1 MEIVNTNK
9 NGQTLSSREIAEYAG
24 KNHSDVMRAIRKMEK
39 SWMEV
44 NQSNFA
50 LVEYTD
56 GKGQKRPEYL
66 LTKKE
71 SLYIATKFNDI
82 ARAKL
87 INRWEELEQ
96 QVQNNQFQIPT
107 TLSGA
112 LLLASQ
118 QAEQI
123 EQQQLLLQQTNKQ
136 LNEVST
142 KVNEQ
147 ATLLN
152 EQEEEIKH
160 YSRKCNEQEEKL
172 HYQKHKV
179 VFADAVKESADSILI
194 GHLATLITQAGFEI
208 GQNRLFKLLRDL
220 GYLGCVGEKY
230 NKPLQKY
237 VQAGIFELKY
247 TEFTDNNGKKKMTTV
262 TKVTPV
268 GQEFFINLFKI

>member
-1 MEIVNTNK
+1 MDLTTTNR
-9 NGQTLSSREIAEYAG
+9 NGQTLLSSREIASYAG
-24 KNHSDVMRAIRKMEK
+24 KNHKDVMRAIRNMEK
-39 SWMEV
+39 SWLEV
-44 NQSNFA
+44 GGRNFA
-50 LVEYTD
+50 LAEYFD
-56 GKGQKRPEYL
+56 EQGKKRPEYF

-71 SLYIATKFNDI
+71 SLYIITKFNDV

-96 QVQNNQFQIPT
+96 QAVNNQFQIPT

-123 EQQQLLLQQTNKQ
+123 EQQQLLIEQTNKQ

-147 ATLLN
+147 ASQLK
-152 EQEEEIKH
+152 EQA
-160 YSRKCNEQEEKL
+160 
-172 HYQKHKV
+172 HKV
-179 VFADAVKESADSILI
+179 VFADAVIETGESCLV
-194 GHLATLITQAGFEI
+194 GHLATLITQAGFTI
-208 GQNRLFKLLRDL
+208 GQNKLFQLLRDL
-220 GYLGCVGEKY
+220 GYLGVRGDKY
-230 NKPLQKY
+230 NKPLQHA
-237 VQAGIFELKY
+237 VEDGLFELKY
-247 TEFTDNNGKKKMTTV
+247 SEYLDNKGNKKMTTV

>member
-9 NGQTLSSREIAEYAG
+9 NGHTVSSREIAEYAG

-39 SWMEV
+39 SWTEV

-50 LVEYTD
+50 LVEYVD

-71 SLYIATKFNDI
+71 SLYIATKFNDV

-87 INRWEELEQ
+87 INRWEELEK

-123 EQQQLLLQQTNKQ
+123 EQQQLLLQQTNYQ

-147 ATLLN
+147 ANQLK
-152 EQEEEIKH
+152 EQA
-160 YSRKCNEQEEKL
+160 
-172 HYQKHKV
+172 HKV
-179 VFADAVKESADSILI
+179 VFADAVIETGESCLV
-194 GHLATLITQAGFEI
+194 GHLATLITQAGYSI
-208 GQNRLFKLLRDL
+208 GQNKLFQLLRDL
-220 GYLGCVGEKY
+220 GYLGVRGDKY
-230 NKPLQKY
+230 NKPLQH
-237 VQAGIFELKY
+237 AIESGLFELKY
-247 TEFTDNNGKKKMTTV
+247 SEYVDNQGKRKMTTV
-262 TKVTPV
+262 TKVTAK
-268 GQEFFINLFKI
+268 GQAFFINLFKI

>member
-1 MEIVNTNK
+1 MEIINTNK

-24 KNHSDVMRAIRKMEK
+24 KPHSDVMKAIRKMEK
-39 SWMEV
+39 SWVEV
-44 NQSNFA
+44 NGGNFS

-96 QVQNNQFQIPT
+96 QVVNNQFQIPT

-123 EQQQLLLQQTNKQ
+123 EQQKLLLQQTNNQ
-136 LNEVST
+136 LNAVST

-147 ATLLN
+147 ASQLK
-152 EQEEEIKH
+152 EQAP
-160 YSRKCNEQEEKL
+160 
-172 HYQKHKV
+172 KV
-179 VFADAVKESADSILI
+179 VFADAVRESADSCLI

-247 TEFTDNNGKKKMTTV
+247 TEFTDNSGKKKMTTV

>member
-1 MEIVNTNK
+1 MNNLTNNK
-9 NGQTLSSREIAEYAG
+9 NGQTVSSREIANYAG
-24 KNHSDVMRAIRKMEK
+24 KNHKDVMRAIRKMEE
-39 SWMEV
+39 SWIEV
-44 NQSNFA
+44 NGRNFA
-50 LVEYTD
+50 LVDYVD
-56 GKGQKRPEYL
+56 GKGEKRPEYL

-82 ARAKL
+82 ARARL

-136 LNEVST
+136 LSEVST

-147 ATLLN
+147 ASQLK
-152 EQEEEIKH
+152 EQA
-160 YSRKCNEQEEKL
+160 
-172 HYQKHKV
+172 HKV
-179 VFADAVKESADSILI
+179 VFADAVIDNGESILI

-220 GYLGCVGEKY
+220 GYLGCVGEKK
-230 NKPLQKY
+230 NKPLQH
-237 VQAGIFELKY
+237 AIESGLFELKY
-247 TEFTDNNGKKKMTTV
+247 SEYLDNKGNRKMTTV
-262 TKVTPV
+262 TKVTAK
-268 GQEFFINLFKI
+268 GQAFFINLFKI

>member
-1 MEIVNTNK
+1 MEIVNNR
-9 NGQTLSSREIAEYAG
+9 NGQTLSSREIANYAG

-39 SWMEV
+39 SWIEV
-44 NQSNFA
+44 SESNFA
-50 LVEYTD
+50 LAEYID
-56 GKGQKRPEYL
+56 EQGKKRPEYL

-71 SLYIATKFNDI
+71 SLYIITKFNDV

-96 QVQNNQFQIPT
+96 QAVNNQFQIPT

-123 EQQQLLLQQTNKQ
+123 EQQQLLLEQTNNQ
-136 LNEVST
+136 LQAVST

-147 ATLLN
+147 ANQLK
-152 EQEEEIKH
+152 EQA
-160 YSRKCNEQEEKL
+160 
-172 HYQKHKV
+172 HKV
-179 VFADAVKESADSILI
+179 TFANAVKESADSILI
-194 GHLATLITQAGFEI
+194 GHLATLITQAGFTI

-220 GYLGCVGEKY
+220 GYLGSVGEKK
-230 NKPLQKY
+230 NKPLQHA
-237 VQAGIFELKY
+237 VEDGLFELKY
-247 TEFTDNNGKKKMTTV
+247 SEYLDNKGNKKMTTV

>member
-1 MEIVNTNK
+1 MEIIKITTNEKGNEVVSAKELYNTLELK
-9 NGQTLSSREIAEYAG
+9 KDFTTWFKKMASYGFEEHKDFTPFRVESTGGRPSSDYAITLDMAKHIAMLQRTEQG
-24 KNHSDVMRAIRKMEK
+24 MKIRQYFIDYEK
-39 SWMEV
+39 
-44 NQSNFA
+44 
-50 LVEYTD
+50 
-56 GKGQKRPEYL
+56 
-66 LTKKE
+66 TKV
-71 SLYIATKFNDI
+71 F
-82 ARAKL
+82 
-87 INRWEELEQ
+87 
-96 QVQNNQFQIPT
+96 NQFQIPT

-123 EQQQLLLQQTNKQ
+123 EQQQLLLEQTNNQ
-136 LNEVST
+136 LQAVST

-147 ATLLN
+147 ANQLK
-152 EQEEEIKH
+152 EQEP
-160 YSRKCNEQEEKL
+160 
-172 HYQKHKV
+172 KV
-179 VFADAVKESADSILI
+179 VFADAVIETGESILI

>member
-1 MEIVNTNK
+1 MEIVNNK
-9 NGQTLSSREIAEYAG
+9 NGHTVSSREIASYAG
-24 KNHSDVMRAIRKMEK
+24 KQHSHVMEAIRKMEK
-39 SWMEV
+39 SWTEV
-44 NQSNFA
+44 NQSSFR
-50 LVEYTD
+50 LVEYVD

-96 QVQNNQFQIPT
+96 QAVNNQFQIPT

-123 EQQQLLLQQTNKQ
+123 EQQQLLLQQTNNQ
-136 LNEVST
+136 LQAVST

-147 ATLLN
+147 ASQLQ
-152 EQEEEIKH
+152 EQA
-160 YSRKCNEQEEKL
+160 
-172 HYQKHKV
+172 HKV
-179 VFADAVKESADSILI
+179 VFADAVIETGDSCLI

-262 TKVTPV
+262 TKVTAK

>member
-1 MEIVNTNK
+1 MELINTNK
-9 NGQTLSSREIAEYAG
+9 NETITSREIAVLAG
-24 KNHSDVMRAIRKMEK
+24 KAHNDVLKAIRKMEK
-39 SWMEV
+39 SWMVVTEG
-44 NQSNFA
+44 NFT
-50 LVEYTD
+50 LSEYTD
-56 GKGQKRPEYL
+56 STGRKLPEYI

-71 SLYIATKFNDI
+71 SLYIATKYNDE

-96 QVQNNQFQIPT
+96 QAVNNQFQIPT
-107 TLSGA
+107 TLSSA

-123 EQQQLLLQQTNKQ
+123 EQQQLLLQQTNYQ

-194 GHLATLITQAGFEI
+194 GHLATLITQAGYSI
-208 GQNRLFKLLRDL
+208 GQNKLFQLLRDL
-220 GYLGCVGEKY
+220 GYLGVRGDKY
-230 NKPLQKY
+230 NKPLQHA
-237 VQAGIFELKY
+237 VEDGLFELKY
-247 TEFTDNNGKKKMTTV
+247 SEYLDNQGKRKMTTV
-262 TKVTPV
+262 TKVTPK
-268 GQEFFINLFKI
+268 GQAFFINLFKI

>member
-1 MEIVNTNK
+1 MEIVNNK
-9 NGQTLSSREIAEYAG
+9 NGQTLSSREIANYAG

-39 SWMEV
+39 SWLEV
-44 NQSNFA
+44 SESNFA
-50 LVEYTD
+50 LAEYTD
-56 GKGQKRPEYL
+56 EQGKKRPEYL

-71 SLYIATKFNDI
+71 SLYVATKFNDV

-96 QVQNNQFQIPT
+96 QVVNNQFQIPT

-123 EQQQLLLQQTNKQ
+123 EQQQLLLVQTNNQ
-136 LNEVST
+136 LQAVSS

-147 ATLLN
+147 ATQLK
-152 EQEEEIKH
+152 EQAP
-160 YSRKCNEQEEKL
+160 
-172 HYQKHKV
+172 KV
-179 VFADAVKESADSILI
+179 VFADAVIETGDSCLI

-237 VQAGIFELKY
+237 VQAGLFELKY

>member
-1 MEIVNTNK
+1 MEIVNNK
-9 NGQTLSSREIAEYAG
+9 NGHTVSSREIASYAG

-44 NQSNFA
+44 SESNFA
-50 LVEYTD
+50 LAEYTD
-56 GKGQKRPEYL
+56 EQGKKRPEYL

-71 SLYIATKFNDI
+71 SLYIATKFNDV

-87 INRWEELEQ
+87 INRWEELEK

-123 EQQQLLLQQTNKQ
+123 EQQQLLLEQTNKQ

-147 ATLLN
+147 ANQLK
-152 EQEEEIKH
+152 EQA
-160 YSRKCNEQEEKL
+160 
-172 HYQKHKV
+172 HKV

-208 GQNRLFKLLRDL
+208 GQNRLFQLLRDL
-220 GYLGCVGEKY
+220 GYLGCVGEKK
-230 NKPLQKY
+230 NKPLQHA
-237 VQAGIFELKY
+237 VEDGLFELKY
-247 TEFTDNNGKKKMTTV
+247 SEYLDNQGKRKMTTV
-262 TKVTPV
+262 TKVTAK

>member
-9 NGQTLSSREIAEYAG
+9 NGHTVSSREIASYAG
-24 KNHSDVMRAIRKMEK
+24 KPHSDVMKAIRKMEK
-39 SWMEV
+39 SWVEV
-44 NQSNFA
+44 NGGNFS

-71 SLYIATKFNDI
+71 SLYIATKFNDV

-87 INRWEELEQ
+87 INRWEQLEQ
-96 QVQNNQFQIPT
+96 QVQNNQFQVPT

-123 EQQQLLLQQTNKQ
+123 EQQQLLLRQTNNQ
-136 LNEVST
+136 LQAVST

-147 ATLLN
+147 ASQLK
-152 EQEEEIKH
+152 EQAP
-160 YSRKCNEQEEKL
+160 
-172 HYQKHKV
+172 KV
-179 VFADAVKESADSILI
+179 LFADAVIETGESCLV
-194 GHLATLITQAGFEI
+194 GHLATLITQAGFTI

-220 GYLGCVGEKY
+220 GYLGSVGEKK
-230 NKPLQKY
+230 NKPLQH
-237 VQAGIFELKY
+237 AIEEGLFELKY
-247 TEFTDNNGKKKMTTV
+247 SEYLDNNGKKKMTTV
-262 TKVTPV
+262 TKVTPK
-268 GQEFFINLFKI
+268 GQAYFINLFKI

>member
-24 KNHSDVMRAIRKMEK
+24 KPHSDVMKAIRKMEK
-39 SWMEV
+39 SWVEV
-44 NQSNFA
+44 NGGNFS

-71 SLYIATKFNDI
+71 SLYIATKFNDV

-87 INRWEELEQ
+87 INRWEQLEQ
-96 QVQNNQFQIPT
+96 QAVNNQFQIPT

-123 EQQQLLLQQTNKQ
+123 EQQQLLLEQTNKQ

-152 EQEEEIKH
+152 EQAP
-160 YSRKCNEQEEKL
+160 
-172 HYQKHKV
+172 KV

-194 GHLATLITQAGFEI
+194 GHLATLISQAGFEI
-208 GQNRLFKLLRDL
+208 GQNKLFQLLRDL
-220 GYLGCVGEKY
+220 GYLGVRGDKY
-230 NKPLQKY
+230 NKPLQHA
-237 VQAGIFELKY
+237 VEDGLFELKY
-247 TEFTDNNGKKKMTTV
+247 SEYLDNQGKRKMTTV
-262 TKVTPV
+262 TKVTAK

>member
-1 MEIVNTNK
+1 MEIVNNK

-39 SWMEV
+39 SWVEV

-50 LVEYTD
+50 LVEYVD

-71 SLYIATKFNDI
+71 SLYIATKFNDV

-123 EQQQLLLQQTNKQ
+123 EQQQLLLQQTNNQ

-152 EQEEEIKH
+152 EQAP
-160 YSRKCNEQEEKL
+160 
-172 HYQKHKV
+172 KV

-194 GHLATLITQAGFEI
+194 GHLATLISQAGFTI
-208 GQNRLFKLLRDL
+208 GQNRLFQLLRDL
-220 GYLGCVGEKY
+220 GYLGSVGEKK
-230 NKPLQKY
+230 NKPLQHA
-237 VQAGIFELKY
+237 VEDGLFELKY
-247 TEFTDNNGKKKMTTV
+247 SEYVDNQGKRKMTTV
-262 TKVTPV
+262 TKVTPK